1 MQQGRLIESPTNL
14 IGFVIGF
21 RFRDKLR
28 ALGFMDRL
36 RVKDRVRALGFRD
49 RVRGWLELL
58 SGFKGLGMVWC
69 VLVRFAV
76 TL

>member
-49 RVRGWLELL
+49 RVRVG
-58 SGFKGLGMVWC
+58 
-69 VLVRFAV
+69 
-76 TL
+76 